1 MPRYSAHPYRG
12 TPDLA
17 LLIRFAQDVS
27 RMRRPGPPYY
37 HPGDF
42 VWQLYALG
50 PSENVRLWLRAD
62 GNALAAC
69 AIFEPPL
76 TFQFD
81 VDPLA
86 LDQTTLL
93 EQISGWARER
103 RASVVDKQHIPL
115 AYQRLGSDTISTSA
129 FDGDSERIAFLQA
142 NGFVREEKETFLR
155 LARNLNE
162 PLPATLLP
170 HGAQFR
176 RMTADDADARSE
188 LHRDAWSVWGQSPP
202 HNRDVSAAPFGAAVR
217 FRAGRGLGVRGA
229 ACELLC
235 VLGGHGKR
243 SGTVRANGHTTIGSQ
258 AWVWT
263 SSDTRGLSETAGTGH
278 EDGDRQ
284 HWDCEQARHGS
295 LRVGWVQPRAGPR
308 ALLHEAGRKLSLRP
322 LPGEDWPCN
331 VAGTPEGTN
340 TPLDAGDGMEVEVEG
355 IGVLRNLVG
364 EPVRCPHATV
374 PTVTTAHHMPLQ

>member
-1 MPRYSAHPYRG
+1 VPRYSAHPYRG

-142 NGFVREEKETFLR
+142 NGFVREEETFFR
-155 LARNLNE
+155 LMRSLE
-162 PLPATLLP
+162 GPLPASSLP
-170 HGAQFR
+170 HGAHFR
-176 RMTADDADARSE
+176 RMAADDAEARAE
-188 LHRDAWSVWGQSPP
+188 LHRDAWSVWGQSTHTTQMYRRLRSAPLYDP
-202 HNRDVSAAPFGAAVR
+202 DLDVVLEFDGQLVSYCVCWPDAVNQVGLFEPVGTRPSAIRRGFGRAVIHEA
-217 FRAGRGLGVRGA
+217 FRRLRERGMKTAIV
-229 ACELLC
+229 
-235 VLGGHGKR
+235 
-243 SGTVRANGHTTIGSQ
+243 STGTVNKPAMALYAS
-258 AWVWT
+258 
-263 SSDTRGLSETAGTGH
+263 AGFNH
-278 EDGDRQ
+278 VLDREHFYTKQ
-284 HWDCEQARHGS
+284 
-295 LRVGWVQPRAGPR
+295 
-308 ALLHEAGRKLSLRP
+308 
-322 LPGEDWPCN
+322 
-331 VAGTPEGTN
+331 
-340 TPLDAGDGMEVEVEG
+340 DAS
-355 IGVLRNLVG
+355 
-364 EPVRCPHATV
+364 
-374 PTVTTAHHMPLQ
+374 